1 MCFQCITV
9 IGQTRLFVQLWSP
22 HVLFVAILDQAML
35 SIRDRLNKIES
46 DIDGGLRR
54 KVRKLNA
61 HFSDLPDIL
70 VVSTAGKIQRA
81 PKCQE
86 HIKEEV
92 AECQG
97 QTSRRM

>member
-1 MCFQCITV
+1 MHH
-9 IGQTRLFVQLWSP
+9 IGRTRLFVQLWSP
-22 HVLFVAILDQAML
+22 HVLFVAVLNQAML

-46 DIDGGLRR
+46 DIDVGLRC
-54 KVRKLNA
+54 KVRKVNG

-70 VVSTAGKIQRA
+70 VVSAAGKIQRA

-86 HIKEEV
+86 HIKEEA

-97 QTSRRM
+97 PTSRRM

>member
-1 MCFQCITV
+1 V
-9 IGQTRLFVQLWSP
+9 
-22 HVLFVAILDQAML
+22 FVAVFDQAML
-35 SIRDRLNKIES
+35 SIRERLNKMES
-46 DIDGGLRR
+46 DLDGGLRR

-70 VVSTAGKIQRA
+70 VVSAAGKIQRA

-92 AECQG
+92 AERQ
-97 QTSRRM
+97 